1 VAETTTPR
9 RPLLALALASVTVL
23 GISGCVNIADH
34 SDLDLGST
42 VTVDPA
48 LTSAADDTRV
58 EVTVT
63 DIAQARP
70 DDVASWDE
78 FDAAGG
84 DVWLATV
91 DLAVTEGSFPAAGD
105 PGFGSQYWGLM
116 VDDELVHGSRLS
128 GGLAFDDD
136 FVADCPLHGRSVAP
150 ELSQGSATTCVVLTA
165 PAGAE
170 PRLVVFDNFSTSGR
184 YSRSQGEA
192 SWVVDA
198 S

>member
-1 VAETTTPR
+1 MTTTPR
-9 RPLLALALASVTVL
+9 RSLLALVALASVTVL
-23 GISGCVNIADH
+23 GLSGCVDIADH

-42 VTVDPA
+42 VTVNPA
-48 LTSAADDTRV
+48 LTSSADDTRV

-63 DIAQARP
+63 DIARADP
-70 DDVASWDE
+70 EDVASWDE
-78 FDAAGG
+78 FDAAGV

-91 DLAVTEGSFPAAGD
+91 DLAVTEGAIPPEGD

-116 VDDELVHGSRLS
+116 VDDELVHGDRLP

-136 FVADCPLHGRSVAP
+136 FTADCPLEGRAVAP
-150 ELSQGSATTCVVLTA
+150 DLSQGSATTCVVLTA

-170 PRLVVFDNFSTSGR
+170 PSLVVFDNFSMGGR
-184 YSRSQGEA
+184 YGRSQAEA